1 MTMTISILIYRTTNG
16 VENKNS
22 NDDND
27 EVSFVKQTLQHPK
40 DRLARILQNK
50 TPTIEIDA
58 DVLEQYPSFTA
69 EININETEI

>member
-27 EVSFVKQTLQHPK
+27 EISFVKQTLQHPK
-40 DRLARILQNK
+40 DRLARILRNK

>member
-1 MTMTISILIYRTTNG
+1 MTISILIYRTTNG

-27 EVSFVKQTLQHPK
+27 KVSFVKQTLQHPK
-40 DRLARILQNK
+40 DRLARILRNK

>member
-27 EVSFVKQTLQHPK
+27 EVSFVKQTLQHSK
-40 DRLARILQNK
+40 DRLARILRNK

>member
-40 DRLARILQNK
+40 DRLARILRNK

>member
-1 MTMTISILIYRTTNG
+1 MTISILIYRTTNG

-40 DRLARILQNK
+40 DRLARILRNK